1 MSIATHPAHAVC
13 SICLSPFGPDDAR
26 TACPACG
33 APYHADCWSDN
44 GGCAVYGCRLVP
56 TTEGLKPLEV
66 PPAFWG
72 REDKNCPACN
82 ALIAA
87 MAVRCRHCGATI
99 EARPEEKT
107 VYARRQAR
115 RERAPALR
123 RGAVLMIVLSLV
135 PVVAAFA
142 AFGGWLFYRRNADE
156 IRKMPGSA
164 DGLYRIAIGVATAQS
179 VIIALGLVG
188 FWIRGSSG

>member
-1 MSIATHPAHAVC
+1 MTTQAQQAHAVC
-13 SICLSPFGPDDAR
+13 AICQSPFDADDAA

-33 APYHADCWSDN
+33 APYHADCWSAN

-56 TTEGLKPLEV
+56 TTEGLKPLEI

-82 ALIAA
+82 SLIAA

-107 VYARRQAR
+107 AYDQRQAR
-115 RERAPALR
+115 RGRAPALR
-123 RGAVLMIVLSLV
+123 RNAVVMIVLSLM
-135 PVVAAFA
+135 PVVAALA
-142 AFGGWLFYRRNADE
+142 ALLGWLYYRRNRDE
-156 IRKMPGSA
+156 IRKLPGSA

-179 VIIALGLVG
+179 VIIALGVLG
-188 FWIRGSSG
+188 FWIRGTLG

>member
-1 MSIATHPAHAVC
+1 MTTEAQQAQAVC
-13 SICLSPFGPDDAR
+13 AICQSPFGADDAA

-56 TTEGLKPLEV
+56 NTEGLKPLEI

-72 REDKNCPACN
+72 REDKNCPVCN
-82 ALIAA
+82 SLIAA
-87 MAVRCRHCGATI
+87 MAVRCRHCGAAI

-107 VYARRQAR
+107 SYERRQAR

-123 RGAVLMIVLSLV
+123 RNAVLMIVLSLI
-135 PVVAAFA
+135 PVVAAPA
-142 AFGGWLFYRRNADE
+142 ALLGWLYYRSHRDE
-156 IRKMPGSA
+156 IRKLPGSA

-179 VIIALGLVG
+179 IIIALGVLG
-188 FWIRGSSG
+188 FWIRGTVG